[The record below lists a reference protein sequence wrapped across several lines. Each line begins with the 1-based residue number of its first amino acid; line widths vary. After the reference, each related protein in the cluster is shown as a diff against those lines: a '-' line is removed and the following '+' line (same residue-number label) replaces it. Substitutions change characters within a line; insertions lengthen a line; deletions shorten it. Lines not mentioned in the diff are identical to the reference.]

1 MKIFIVGKHSS
12 GKLAALQCCEA
23 LGVKVGREFS
33 NLPEPNPHIYMDPK
47 YNRYTVDDIDRIFEL
62 GAYICIGGI
71 DESHV
76 LDSYTYYRG
85 ISQYDYD
92 DSDVMVLSPGQL
104 ENLNRKLIQ
113 DRVLFVWMDN
123 TLSTRIRRHAEEG
136 RLYSFAE
143 EEEIESRPGADFVK
157 LLYSFPNSD
166 VLYFT
171 NEDPARVGTIISAIV
186 KYPDLLKSFID
197 NFNG

>member
-1 MKIFIVGKHSS
+1 
-12 GKLAALQCCEA
+12 
-23 LGVKVGREFS
+23 
-33 NLPEPNPHIYMDPK
+33 
-47 YNRYTVDDIDRIFEL
+47 
-62 GAYICIGGI
+62 
-71 DESHV
+71 
-76 LDSYTYYRG
+76 
-85 ISQYDYD
+85 
-92 DSDVMVLSPGQL
+92 MVLSPGQL